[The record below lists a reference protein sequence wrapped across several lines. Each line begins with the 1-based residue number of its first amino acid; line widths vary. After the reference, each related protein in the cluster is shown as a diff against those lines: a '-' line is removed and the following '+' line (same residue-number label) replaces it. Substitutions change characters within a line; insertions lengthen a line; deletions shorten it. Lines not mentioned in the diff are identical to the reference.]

1 MKTASGATVTFS
13 HFEVGE
19 QDESTE
25 MFPIYFVGTNG
36 LRYILQPYGTRNAV
50 YLETPNGPLDSD
62 AEPTADYNDAIE
74 IPWTNEDAW
83 DAFEAAIPN
92 AVLLAYLQKEFGPMP
107 GEGYFFGY
115 WLLGN
120 AGAPTFQINS
130 RESLMSMTA
139 CEHHE
144 AGTFFNAF
152 SFGLF
157 DNDGNPIVTG
167 LDANGTQIQYVDCNG
182 KLVNDGDAASAIVSD
197 YPKPYVLPQNMQ
209 SATVA
214 QLMTLNYA
222 MLSGIDV
229 TGIQNIP
236 ARSGIPM
243 L

>member
-1 MKTASGATVTFS
+1 
-13 HFEVGE
+13 
-19 QDESTE
+19 

-36 LRYILQPYGTRNAV
+36 LRYILRPSGTRTAV
-50 YLETPNGPLDSD
+50 YLDTPNGPLNDD
-62 AEPTADYNDAIE
+62 AEPTAGYNDAIE
-74 IPWTNEDAW
+74 IPWTNDAAW
-83 DAFEAAIPN
+83 GAFESAIPN

-107 GEGYFFGY
+107 GEGYFFGK
-115 WLLGN
+115 WMLGN
-120 AGAPTFQINS
+120 AGAPTFEINS
-130 RESLMSMTA
+130 RGSLMSMTA

-144 AGTFFNAF
+144 AGPSYSAF
-152 SFGLF
+152 SYGLF
-157 DNDGNPIVTG
+157 DNDGNPIVTTLG
-167 LDANGTQIQYVDCNG
+167 VEDTQTQYVDCNG
-182 KLVNDGDAASAIVSD
+182 KLVPDGDAASAIVYD
-197 YPKPYVLPQNMQ
+197 YPEPYVLPENMQ